1 MRTSNADV
9 RYTWTGPYLM
19 GLFDSIGKGIKS
31 AVSGINDTLGGYGGE
46 ILGGVASAY
55 GAAQQQ
61 ESSKRMAKEQMD
73 FQERMSSTA
82 HQRQVA
88 DLRKAGLNPI
98 LSTNTGASSPG
109 GAMGQAQNVT
119 GSAAQTALQMAQGKA
134 NIDLA
139 NTTAAKT
146 QAEIN
151 PIEKVKSMAR
161 SAGVT
166 KFFELPLTIRV
177 LARQA
182 GITPAEF
189 DRMMKSS
196 NKTEKTSAG
205 KGFLGD
211 PTSDWREAHEN
222 HKQYKRSK

>member
-1 MRTSNADV
+1 
-9 RYTWTGPYLM
+9 M
-19 GLFDSIGKGIKS
+19 GLFSSIGKSIKS
-31 AVSGINDTLGGYGGE
+31 VVGGVNDTLGGYGGE

-61 ESSKRMAKEQMD
+61 KSSRRMAREQMA

-82 HQRQVA
+82 HQRQIA
-88 DLRKAGLNPI
+88 DLKKAGLNPI

-166 KFFELPLTIRV
+166 RFDDLPLTIRV

-196 NKTEKTSAG
+196 NKNPNYRPKPRKPLG
-205 KGFLGD
+205 KGGGKTNTLD
-211 PTSDWREAHEN
+211 IQN
-222 HKQYKRSK
+222 HRRLSRYHQQGKSANSEK